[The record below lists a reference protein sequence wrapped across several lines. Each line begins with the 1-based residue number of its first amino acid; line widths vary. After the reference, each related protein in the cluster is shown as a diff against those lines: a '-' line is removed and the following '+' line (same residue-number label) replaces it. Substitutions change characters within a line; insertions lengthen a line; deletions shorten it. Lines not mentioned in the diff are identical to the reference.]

1 MATSEHGALQFSK
14 LFRIKMLSLAHHR
27 HHLLL
32 GVLLTT
38 LLYTPVWE
46 FEDYKTRAFVL

>member
-14 LFRIKMLSLAHHR
+14 LFRIEMLSLAHHR

-32 GVLLTT
+32 GVLL
-38 LLYTPVWE
+38 YTPVWK
-46 FEDYKTRAFVL
+46 FEDYETRAFVL